1 VLSPFPRLYSRVYRV
16 APHCASPK
24 TIEHSHFHKSEIIM
38 LVGSSTLL
46 RKTLTPT
53 RWWAVF
59 VSLLTLFSSPASS
72 FVLASKGWHANGPLH
87 ATTIQDTPTVLP
99 DFTDAADYLSYME
112 SVAAL
117 PQGFAT
123 GTADGKFIS
132 VEAPSMG
139 PLPIRGTII
148 HLTSGPTESW
158 AAVYTKNKV
167 R

>member
-1 VLSPFPRLYSRVYRV
+1 MFSHLPRLYSSVQNCFILRLSER
-16 APHCASPK
+16 
-24 TIEHSHFHKSEIIM
+24 IESNRTFINLKIM
-38 LVGSSTLL
+38 SVSWRGL
-46 RKTLTPT
+46 
-53 RWWAVF
+53 VF
-59 VSLLTLFSSPASS
+59 VFVLWTALSSPASA
-72 FVLASKGWHANGPLH
+72 FVLASKARHAHVPRH

-99 DFTDAADYLSYME
+99 DFSSAADYLSYME
-112 SVAAL
+112 SAAAL

-167 R
+167 RLMYFIVA